1 MSLKKE
7 EEGVVAAYYYRT
19 IFLIIYLNLMDDEPI
34 IKPFALE
41 EASEHEEDENN
52 VINEQN
58 DDINIDDE
66 NNQDNL
72 TIPINQ
78 FTLNPEYDQ
87 IRNENID
94 QISDHEIDQHEESKE
109 IDDKEEGDSKSEKS
123 FNMGNKSVSKSV
135 TNKSLTNKSVTNKT
149 ASSKS
154 ISSNNTSNLK
164 HKDKFSDDNSGND
177 SEDLDVGHNL
187 VKNIPQANVNNFPD
201 ILEYYDHLRT
211 EFKKTGQLFK
221 DSEFP
226 EDPILFYKSPDEK
239 PDFLKN
245 YTVLFERPEDINDDQ
260 PYFFTDKGV
269 NIDYDF
275 KIQRGIVRDKF
286 FLGSL
291 LMLFRRREEYFSNL
305 IIDYE
310 NAKENIKAGFCGFRF
325 FINGEWTEITVDTSL
340 PWHLNDDTSLSVA
353 VIGNKT
359 SFWLSLFEKAYSKA
373 MRSYDALN
381 DVSIK
386 NTLVEFTGGIS
397 KKIQIKDKIDDA
409 EKKRLFE
416 DLKRMV
422 NQKYLLGCMRFN
434 EDEEDVCT
442 INLA

>member
-1 MSLKKE
+1 ME
-7 EEGVVAAYYYRT
+7 EEP
-19 IFLIIYLNLMDDEPI
+19 N
-34 IKPFALE
+34 IKPFSLE
-41 EASEHEEDENN
+41 EDSGEVNEENNENREQIDDINVEDENN
-52 VINEQN
+52 QKFPPKLTP
-58 DDINIDDE
+58 
-66 NNQDNL
+66 NQL
-72 TIPINQ
+72 
-78 FTLNPEYDQ
+78 TLNPEYQ
-87 IRNENID
+87 EIMNEQND
-94 QISDHEIDQHEESKE
+94 EVSDHEEREEENKSDEKQDE
-109 IDDKEEGDSKSEKS
+109 DDKSEKS
-123 FNMGNKSVSKSV
+123 KNIFDKSVSKSV

-149 ASSKS
+149 VSSNS
-154 ISSNNTSNLK
+154 ISSNASNLK
-164 HKDKFSDDNSGND
+164 PKDRFSDDNSEND
-177 SEDLDVGHNL
+177 SENLDFHE
-187 VKNIPQANVNNFPD
+187 NINTKKFSQISADNFPD
-201 ILEYYDHLRT
+201 ILNYYEHLRN
-211 EFKKTGQLFK
+211 EFKNNGQLFK
-221 DSEFP
+221 DTEFP
-226 EDPILFYKSPDEK
+226 EDPLLFYKSPDDK
-239 PDFLKN
+239 PEFLKN

-260 PYFFTDKGV
+260 PFFFTDKGV

-310 NAKENIKAGFCGFRF
+310 NAKENVKCGFCGFRF
-325 FINGEWTEITVDTSL
+325 FINGQWREVTVDTSL

-397 KKIQIKDKIDDA
+397 KKIEIKDKAEDA
-409 EKKRLFE
+409 EKKKLFE

-422 NQKYLLGCMRFN
+422 TQNYLLGCMRFN
-434 EDEEDVCT
+434 EGEDDVYNSN
-442 INLA
+442 IA